1 MILKILPN
9 SFQQFKLNY
18 TMNKLMM
25 SLLDLVR
32 ELLMAEGIL
41 KDPTSIH
48 MTIKGSSI
56 SFNKEKRNNFKN
68 TKQGKSKIGKEKSKE
83 KDKCFICGKKNH

>member
-1 MILKILPN
+1 
-9 SFQQFKLNY
+9 
-18 TMNKLMM
+18 
-25 SLLDLVR
+25 
-32 ELLMAEGIL
+32 MAEGIL
-41 KDPTSIH
+41 KDPTSVH

-83 KDKCFICGKKNH
+83 KDKCFMWQKESLEEGMI